1 MNIRFVCFFMCLS
14 TFGCEHPRLEESFF
28 NKPLGDRL
36 DRLRQYSLEDQY
48 KIFRYGNDR
57 IEPPLM
63 GLADPIAERGAAAIP
78 FLLRQLDSKADDL
91 AIRDILMIF
100 ATMAYS
106 KSYDVKSDE
115 PLMTMLA
122 SKVSGMK
129 DKEWQEICLKMLQR
143 IKR

>member
-1 MNIRFVCFFMCLS
+1 
-14 TFGCEHPRLEESFF
+14 
-28 NKPLGDRL
+28 
-36 DRLRQYSLEDQY
+36 
-48 KIFRYGNDR
+48 
-57 IEPPLM
+57 M